1 MPAFHPQ
8 TVARDTR
15 VDRDFGPH
23 SATSLA
29 AIRLRFNMNAVR
41 LPVDVTESDRP
52 DFFPELVKLVNRA
65 HVTELLVILAAKEP
79 GTATPS
85 AKTAAFWSRCARTF
99 RDDPNI
105 WFDLFTFTGD
115 VPAADWKTSLNP
127 LLAAVRDA
135 GARQPVVAMRPDF
148 DGVNTLLDDP
158 AVIYEAAP
166 RESERAPTANHPP
179 VWPPAER
186 VPLIASGWDL
196 EFQNPRTCAA
206 DS

>member
-1 MPAFHPQ
+1 MSKLCLILACAVLPAYSSTQQRVTPAPEGPFHVAGNRILDARGRGFLPKGTELPAFHPQ

-115 VPAADWKTSLNP
+115 VPAARGD
-127 LLAAVRDA
+127 
-135 GARQPVVAMRPDF
+135 
-148 DGVNTLLDDP
+148 
-158 AVIYEAAP
+158 
-166 RESERAPTANHPP
+166 
-179 VWPPAER
+179 
-186 VPLIASGWDL
+186 
-196 EFQNPRTCAA
+196 
-206 DS
+206 